1 MEQQQQNG
9 YRSLVVWQKADELAF
24 QVYLI
29 TKNFPKEEMFSLTSQ
44 MRRASLSVPANIVEG
59 YGRNSQ
65 KEKFNFYNI
74 AKGSLTEIEYYIDF
88 SFRLKYINQDS
99 YIKLVGL
106 RNDIGRL
113 LNGLMK
119 SIKL

>member
-1 MEQQQQNG
+1 MTINS
-9 YRSLVVWQKADELAF
+9 YKDLIVWQKGIQLSKEI
-24 QVYLI
+24 YLL
-29 TKNFPKEEMFSLTSQ
+29 TENFPKEEVYGLTSQ

-106 RNDIGRL
+106 RNDVGRL